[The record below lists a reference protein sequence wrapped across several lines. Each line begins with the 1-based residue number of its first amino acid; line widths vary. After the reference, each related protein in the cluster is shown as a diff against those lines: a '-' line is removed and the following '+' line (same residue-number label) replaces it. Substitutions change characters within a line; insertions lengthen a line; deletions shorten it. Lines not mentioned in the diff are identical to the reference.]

1 MNPPR
6 YSTPTFPS
14 QAGSSTGN
22 MFRSVEPML
31 QLLERS
37 PEGREFTQKFRANL
51 ERMEKELRGQ
61 LLKSGMIA

>member
-1 MNPPR
+1 MNTPR
-6 YSTPTFPS
+6 FSTPTPQNHS
-14 QAGSSTGN
+14 GPPVGN

-51 ERMEKELRGQ
+51 DRMEKELRGQ

>member
-1 MNPPR
+1 MNTPR
-6 YSTPTFPS
+6 FSIPTSPS
-14 QAGSSTGN
+14 QAGSPAGN